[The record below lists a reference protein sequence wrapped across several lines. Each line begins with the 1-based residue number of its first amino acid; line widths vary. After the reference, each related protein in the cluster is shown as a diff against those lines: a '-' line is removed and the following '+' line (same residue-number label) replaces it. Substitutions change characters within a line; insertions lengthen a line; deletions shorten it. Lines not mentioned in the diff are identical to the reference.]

1 MVEFKIGDPNKSQ
14 VFIAP
19 FIGKISNDFKSKV
32 LPTCQFRNCFIGD
45 KTQGI
50 ENRVL
55 LLYRFHA
62 NPIYL
67 EFETKLESHPLFEKR
82 YEVDKQ
88 HTMFVFNLPE
98 DSQEDYNKLIKGE
111 YSKISEKFKAH
122 ILAFHGLKQ
131 ESNTGG
137 VLYKTGTK
145 KDSIEATINSGLPK
159 YQWTK
164 IPDDVE
170 LEEAFNEAIEYFQE
184 EFKVKS
190 ALSPSE
196 EFNT

>member
-19 FIGKISNDFKSKV
+19 FIGKISNDFKSNV

-45 KTQGI
+45 KTKGL
-50 ENRVL
+50 ENRIL
-55 LLYRFHA
+55 LLYRFSA
-62 NPIYL
+62 NPVYL
-67 EFETKLESHPLFEKR
+67 DFEAKLAAHPLFEQN
-82 YEVDKQ
+82 YEVDKH
-88 HTMFVFNLPE
+88 HTMFVFNIPE
-98 DSQEDYNKLIKGE
+98 EFQEDYNKLIRGE
-111 YSKISEKFKAH
+111 YSKVSEKSKAH
-122 ILAFHGLKQ
+122 ILSFHGLKQ

-145 KDSIEATINSGLPK
+145 KDAVEASINLGLPK

-170 LEEAFNEAIEYFQE
+170 LEEAFNDAVEYFQE
-184 EFKVKS
+184 EFRIKP
-190 ALSPSE
+190 AISPNE
-196 EFNT
+196 EFNV

>member
-1 MVEFKIGDPNKSQ
+1 VVEFKIGDPNKSQ

-19 FIGKISNDFKSKV
+19 FIGKICNDFKSTK

-45 KTQGI
+45 KTKGI

-67 EFETKLESHPLFEKR
+67 DFEEKLKKHPLFEQS

-98 DSQEDYNKLIKGE
+98 DSHEDYNKLIKGE
-111 YSKISEKFKAH
+111 YSKVSEKFKAH
-122 ILAFHGLKQ
+122 ILAFHGLKK

-137 VLYKTGTK
+137 VLYKTGIK

-159 YQWTK
+159 HQWTK

-170 LEEAFNEAIEYFQE
+170 LEEVFNEAIEYFQE
-184 EFKVKS
+184 EFKVKP
-190 ALSPSE
+190 AISPNE
-196 EFNT
+196 EFNI